1 MPKPDAQ
8 IIIGP
13 SSIGKR
19 ISSEY
24 LKNNGYALHLS
35 TGDAFRAILS
45 KEELSDIEL
54 EIKKAIESGML
65 VSDTQTDLVVLNKVI
80 SDIKNE
86 IYKSGNIYLLDGYPR
101 TIPQAMYSLKL
112 FNITKVIRFSGG
124 ETFNEEL
131 MTIQEYAAKKVKE
144 AIANNKKPRND
155 DLPEVVPVKY
165 QQFLKQT
172 MPVVHFM
179 KGNNIPIVNVYNR
192 FKNPQEKLFYDVLK
206 AFKE

>member
-1 MPKPDAQ
+1 MQKPDAK

-13 SSIGKR
+13 RNVGKG

-24 LKNNGYALHLS
+24 LKNKGYALPLS
-35 TGDAFRAILS
+35 TEDALQEILS
-45 KEELSDIEL
+45 KKEISDIEL
-54 EIKKAIESGML
+54 EIKKTIESGMFL
-65 VSDTQTDLVVLNKVI
+65 SDTEKNHVMLSKVI

-86 IYKSGNIYLLDGYPR
+86 IYKSGNIYLLNGYPR

-131 MTIQEYAAKKVKE
+131 MTLQECAAKRVKE

-155 DLPEVVPVKY
+155 DLPEVVPLKY
-165 QQFLKQT
+165 KQFLKQT
-172 MPVVHFM
+172 IPIMHFM
-179 KGNNIPIVNVYNR
+179 KGNNVPIANVYNR